1 MRCIFVARSLLIVIL
16 FRRCANLLLDSNGNE
31 RFCFDESERV
41 NLVYQDFPD
50 ERVEDIPTYSILT
63 GGWDSQHVVA
73 MIGYILF
80 REKLGVDAS
89 FYPSNNYTKYWDYA
103 TNYPYNFEQWID
115 AEDLDIIFEYSGS
128 YQTPTMKQYEFDGS
142 ISMKSNGVM
151 LTHGFYIPDYLF
163 ETYPT
168 AAVYAKWKDPDWR
181 QYIVNATWS
190 QQVLDVDRS
199 MNKPMIWHS
208 LASYI
213 DSQQMEKMNDY
224 HDLDLHFN
232 YSGSETSN
240 TERLLGL
247 YNASVPF
254 ICYSYSPMLLPAL
267 ISLQRVYFPDNPTG
281 MYDDECMSEGRCD
294 MPDDAYRV
302 LWRTD
307 AMTRSWTEVQMF
319 LMRFHLDRGK
329 VESVIGIAYKYS
341 ANNTDDFF
349 QATCQ
354 WLKNN
359 TATWNDWIVPIQRW
373 KCGANGEL
381 CATESVSSLQ
391 VTIYGLSGIITVL
404 LVVWI
409 MYKLVGFC
417 KEFQEAFVNT
427 DVDESNALIQKEKRR
442 IMISIF
448 TDVAALSISV
458 IDFVTDV
465 IALLAILV
473 NKEEYSDGFLVLYF
487 LLTLFAAFACT
498 AHMVVTARNTMKD
511 VFQLKTG
518 VLQLFEEFD
527 MSPTRSQSI
536 ATNKILPS
544 QVDCMDEFDCS
555 DLDDEDHII
564 QEREIKKLRFKLQI
578 LSKSIRQH
586 TVTIF
591 VAIIEDVP
599 FYIVNTIALIGSKST
614 NTILLVSL
622 SINAVSIGFKLC
634 VTKEFFAHLIEKSEV
649 KESIMNLEEVKE
661 RQKTKISVFNQR
673 RSQLEMNVEQ

>member
-1 MRCIFVARSLLIVIL
+1 MPHTIQLVIAYSHRLHFSHSWTNIICRSIGIILI
-16 FRRCANLLLDSNGNE
+16 S
-31 RFCFDESERV
+31 
-41 NLVYQDFPD
+41 
-50 ERVEDIPTYSILT
+50 T
-63 GGWDSQHVVA
+63 
-73 MIGYILF
+73 
-80 REKLGVDAS
+80 
-89 FYPSNNYTKYWDYA
+89 
-103 TNYPYNFEQWID
+103 
-115 AEDLDIIFEYSGS
+115 
-128 YQTPTMKQYEFDGS
+128 QTPSSNSSHRQ
-142 ISMKSNGVM
+142 SMV
-151 LTHGFYIPDYLF
+151 LF
-163 ETYPT
+163 E
-168 AAVYAKWKDPDWR
+168 V
-181 QYIVNATWS
+181 
-190 QQVLDVDRS
+190 DVDRS

-213 DSQQMEKMNDY
+213 D
-224 HDLDLHFN
+224 DLDLHFN

-302 LWRTD
+302 LW
-307 AMTRSWTEVQMF
+307 
-319 LMRFHLDRGK
+319 MRFHLDRGK
-329 VESVIGIAYKYS
+329 VESVI
-341 ANNTDDFF
+341 DDLF

-498 AHMVVTARNTMKD
+498 AHMVVT
-511 VFQLKTG
+511 
-518 VLQLFEEFD
+518 
-527 MSPTRSQSI
+527 
-536 ATNKILPS
+536 
-544 QVDCMDEFDCS
+544 
-555 DLDDEDHII
+555 
-564 QEREIKKLRFKLQI
+564 
-578 LSKSIRQH
+578 
-586 TVTIF
+586 
-591 VAIIEDVP
+591 
-599 FYIVNTIALIGSKST
+599 
-614 NTILLVSL
+614 
-622 SINAVSIGFKLC
+622 
-634 VTKEFFAHLIEKSEV
+634 
-649 KESIMNLEEVKE
+649 
-661 RQKTKISVFNQR
+661 
-673 RSQLEMNVEQ
+673 